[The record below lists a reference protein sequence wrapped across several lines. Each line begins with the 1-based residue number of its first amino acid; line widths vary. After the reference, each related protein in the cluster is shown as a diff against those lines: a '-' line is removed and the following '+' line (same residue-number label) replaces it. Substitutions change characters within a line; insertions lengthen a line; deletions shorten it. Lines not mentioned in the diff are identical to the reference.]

1 MDLTLTYR
9 GQVDAA
15 LAGASNK
22 WYFRLYN
29 IQLAVVN

>member
-15 LAGASNK
+15 LAGASTM
-22 WYFRLYN
+22 WYFRFY